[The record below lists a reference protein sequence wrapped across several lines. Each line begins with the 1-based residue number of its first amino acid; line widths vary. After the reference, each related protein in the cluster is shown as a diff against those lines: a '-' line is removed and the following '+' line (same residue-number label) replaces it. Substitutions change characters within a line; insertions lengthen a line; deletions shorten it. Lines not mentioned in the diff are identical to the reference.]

1 VEAERILIACQTT
14 GQSKFVSEVITLFK
28 STKIFGG
35 KLAQAQKIVY
45 FTDNIDNDIKLE
57 LKQLGVKIRIIE
69 SIDHED
75 PHTNKIQPLKF
86 ANDEEDFD
94 FLITLDTDMVIGRD
108 FSEYLDED
116 KIGIPI
122 EDDDRLSLKDWKELF
137 EYFQISFP
145 KERFYTYFTG
155 IQTIPYFNSAVL
167 LIPKKFLAKLY
178 NDWKF
183 LIFNLWNAYEEFSNI
198 SKYSDYKIPNHAD
211 YNNQYALSLA
221 IQKAKLPYNVLPLE
235 MNFSTHIGSHKDL
248 KPERQK
254 FVFKEKR
261 SNLSEMKPYLAS
273 YREKVSKIKP
283 FLIHH
288 HHRYTDL
295 DHIRYCY
302 YDNINKII
310 DKINYNLNEEAD
322 LEIEVDKTYM
332 NILRRSGDLEGI
344 RHYVL
349 MIKNRKISLDDV
361 KKLHFKS
368 DEYKKLQESG
378 DLVE

>member
-1 VEAERILIACQTT
+1 VEAERILIACQTK
-14 GQSKFVSEVITLFK
+14 GRSKFASEVITLFK
-28 STKIFGG
+28 SIKIFGG

-45 FTDNIDNDIKLE
+45 FTDNVEDKIKSE

-69 SIDHED
+69 DVEHED

-94 FLITLDTDMVIGRD
+94 FLITLDTDMIIGRD

-116 KIGIPI
+116 KIGMPI
-122 EDDDRLSLKDWKELF
+122 EDDDLLSLKDWKELF

-167 LIPKKFLAKLY
+167 LIPKKFLSKLY
-178 NDWKF
+178 NNWKF
-183 LIFNLWNAYEEFSNI
+183 LIFNLWNAYEKFPNITKCSDNKISN
-198 SKYSDYKIPNHAD
+198 YAD

-221 IQKAKLPYNVLPLE
+221 IQKAKLPYNALPLE

-254 FVFKEKR
+254 FLFKEDR
-261 SNLSEMKPYLAS
+261 NNLLEMKPYLVN
-273 YREKVSKIKP
+273 YREKVSKIDP
-283 FLIHH
+283 TIIHH
-288 HHRYTDL
+288 HHRCTDL
-295 DHIRYCY
+295 GHIRYCY
-302 YDNINKII
+302 YENINKLIK
-310 DKINYNLNEEAD
+310 KINFSLNEEVD
-322 LEIEVDKTYM
+322 LEIEVDKRYID
-332 NILRRSGDLEGI
+332 ILRRSGDLEGI
-344 RHYVL
+344 RHYAS
-349 MIKNRKISLDDV
+349 MIKDGKISLDDV
-361 KKLHFKS
+361 EKLHFMS